1 MATDPGAHDAPATRV
16 APPGPSSG
24 DHVPDVPDQSEPTGQ
39 AEPTARPDAT
49 VGVARALVAAL
60 TERGETVAVAES
72 LTGGLVVAT
81 LVGVPGASAVVRG
94 GVVAYATPV
103 KHTVL
108 GVDAALLAANGA
120 VDPEVARQMASG
132 VRTALAV
139 DGEPATWGISTTGVA
154 GPDPQDGKSVGTVF
168 VGIASADGSRAVE
181 LHLDG
186 DRGAI
191 RDATVSELLTRMS
204 ATVHEGE

>member
-1 MATDPGAHDAPATRV
+1 MTDV
-16 APPGPSSG
+16 
-24 DHVPDVPDQSEPTGQ
+24 
-39 AEPTARPDAT
+39 
-49 VGVARALVAAL
+49 RALVAAL
-60 TERGETVAVAES
+60 TARGETVAVAES

-108 GVDAALLAANGA
+108 GVSADLLAEHGA

-139 DGEPATWGISTTGVA
+139 DGVPATWGISTTGVA
-154 GPDPQDGKSVGTVF
+154 GPDPQDGKPVGTVF
-168 VGIASADGSRAVE
+168 VGIASASGAEAYE
-181 LHLDG
+181 LHLEG
-186 DRGAI
+186 DREAI
-191 RDATVSELLTRMS
+191 RQATVSELLARMS
-204 ATVHEGE
+204 ATVRSGE

>member
-1 MATDPGAHDAPATRV
+1 MTDV
-16 APPGPSSG
+16 A
-24 DHVPDVPDQSEPTGQ
+24 
-39 AEPTARPDAT
+39 
-49 VGVARALVAAL
+49 ALVAVL
-60 TERGETVAVAES
+60 TARGETVAVAES

-108 GVDAALLAANGA
+108 GVSADLLAEHGA

-154 GPDPQDGKSVGTVF
+154 GPDPQDGKPVGTVF
-168 VGIASADGSRAVE
+168 VGIASATGAEAYE
-181 LHLDG
+181 LHLEG
-186 DRGAI
+186 ERKPI
-191 RDATVSELLTRMS
+191 RQGTVSELLARMS
-204 ATVHEGE
+204 ATVRSGE